1 MVYEYVVW
9 GDRAVSEYVVP
20 ARTVAICVPPL
31 YIRYPAT
38 AILSVE
44 ALHERLIW
52 DAETAVAVRPVGTVG
67 ACVSETI
74 LLTVTDMPPETVV
87 FPAASRAVAVRV

>member
-1 MVYEYVVW
+1 M
-9 GDRAVSEYVVP
+9 DVP
-20 ARTVAICVPPL
+20 TCVPSRYIL
-31 YIRYPAT
+31 YPVT
-38 AILSVE
+38 AVLSADAVHEIL
-44 ALHERLIW
+44 IC
-52 DAETAVAVRPVGTVG
+52 DAETATTMRPVGTVG